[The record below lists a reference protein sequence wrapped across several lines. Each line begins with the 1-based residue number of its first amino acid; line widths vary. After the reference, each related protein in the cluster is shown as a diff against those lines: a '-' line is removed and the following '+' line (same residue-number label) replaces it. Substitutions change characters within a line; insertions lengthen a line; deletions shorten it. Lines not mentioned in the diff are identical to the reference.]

1 MIPAQSFTRH
11 DVSFTSGKDSCAAG
25 LYLPTGVTSPPV
37 VVLGHGLG
45 ATREMRLDA
54 FVERFAR
61 AGIAAL
67 AFTYRHFG
75 DSSGQPRQLLSIKRQ
90 LADWG
95 RFGDARQSQRQ
106 PNPDHY
112 RPGRLRHVTDSRAG
126 SQDHRRPGVDWP
138 SQSDSTAIRVNE
150 QGRSAGARRQ
160 RRQRPDGLDRE
171 VGRAGPGLAHRGA
184 RRQRKEGITC
194 RLYFIWTSTTLG
206 RHRPGA
212 PPFCDYRWHPAGLA
226 GSGRPAALRRDARP
240 RECGTPLRFSASSRT
255 ADGRHVSMSTR
266 SGPDGKWRPLLTRL
280 CPWSR
285 SRRWER
291 RRCWACS
298 GTSTRGRRAGK
309 PL

>member
-1 MIPAQSFTRH
+1 MITAQSFTRH

-106 PNPDHY
+106 PSPDHY

-138 SQSDSTAIRVNE
+138 SQSDSTPMKVNE

-171 VGRAGPGLAHRGA
+171 VGRAGVLPTAELVDNEKKESHAVCTSSGPRRPWGGTGLGLLRFVTIVGILQVSRAVVDQRLSDETLAQGSVA
-184 RRQRKEGITC
+184 RPC
-194 RLYFIWTSTTLG
+194 VS
-206 RHRPGA
+206 RHRVGRLTVDTSRCPRGQGPMA
-212 PPFCDYRWHPAGLA
+212 
-226 GSGRPAALRRDARP
+226 SG
-240 RECGTPLRFSASSRT
+240 
-255 ADGRHVSMSTR
+255 V
-266 SGPDGKWRPLLTRL
+266 
-280 CPWSR
+280 
-285 SRRWER
+285 
-291 RRCWACS
+291 RC
-298 GTSTRGRRAGK
+298 
-309 PL
+309 